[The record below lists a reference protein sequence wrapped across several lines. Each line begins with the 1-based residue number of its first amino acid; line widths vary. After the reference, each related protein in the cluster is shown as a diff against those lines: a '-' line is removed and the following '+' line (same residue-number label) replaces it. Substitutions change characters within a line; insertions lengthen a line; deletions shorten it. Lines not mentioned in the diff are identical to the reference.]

1 MATRKK
7 KTPTPSPTSTA
18 PARRGRPPGSGSNP
32 DVVRMLTRV
41 PADLF
46 ARVEAAAAES
56 RRSRDAFVLV
66 ALEQALT
73 TPARRTADA

>member
-1 MATRKK
+1 MAARRK
-7 KTPTPSPTSTA
+7 KTPSTTPTA

-73 TPARRTADA
+73 PARRTADA